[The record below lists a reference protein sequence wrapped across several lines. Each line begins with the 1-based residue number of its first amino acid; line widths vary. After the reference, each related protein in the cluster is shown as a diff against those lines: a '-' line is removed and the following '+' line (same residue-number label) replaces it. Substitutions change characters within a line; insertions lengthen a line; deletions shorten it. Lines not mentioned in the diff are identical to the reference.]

1 MGFIAH
7 EIQELYPFLVNG
19 QKDGEQTQS
28 LNYIGLIGIL
38 TKEIQDLKR
47 RLTDYDA
54 VLEKMKSAASAVESK
69 VVSVENCVLLV
80 EDKVLSVESK
90 VVSVESTILLEQSRL
105 AICETNVV
113 ANKTAINTV
122 IQSLEERFQW

>member
-1 MGFIAH
+1 MSMF
-7 EIQELYPFLVNG
+7 LNFLV
-19 QKDGEQTQS
+19 
-28 LNYIGLIGIL
+28 
-38 TKEIQDLKR
+38 KEIQDLKR

-54 VLEKMKSAASAVESK
+54 VLEKMKSAASAVE
-69 VVSVENCVLLV
+69 NCVLLV

-90 VVSVESTILLEQSRL
+90 VVSVENCVLLEQARL
-105 AICETNVV
+105 AICETKVV